1 MRILWQ
7 FVDHPQRGEDIFLGG
22 AKPANDVLVD
32 ISIEE
37 LCYSNRLAL
46 RILIIVFFFLIGLLV
61 T

>member
-1 MRILWQ
+1 M
-7 FVDHPQRGEDIFLGG
+7 DHPQRGEDIFLGG

-46 RILIIVFFFLIGLLV
+46 RILIIVFFLIGLLV